1 MNSSRRGFLRTLG
14 AATFAAGMQP
24 MLNARAHSNSTD
36 KLRRFSFVQMDVFT
50 SKRLEGNPVSVF
62 LDAHGLNDSEM
73 QALARET
80 NLQETTF
87 IFPVSPE
94 IERQQGV
101 EVRIFTP
108 DVELP
113 FAGHPTLG
121 TATVLHNLQRQG
133 NSNNASGKDPEIT
146 LALKVGKVPVTFH
159 DDSEGRFGEMRQPE
173 PQFSDV
179 YDPRTVAAMIGLKPD
194 QIEPD
199 LPLQTVSTGLP
210 YVIVP
215 LKNLSTLHS
224 LRVDLQKVS
233 SYLKW
238 DTPNRRDFYFVTR
251 NTGDTRVG
259 LRARAIFETED
270 PATGSAAGCTAAWMV
285 KYGVAPPDKTVLIH
299 QGIEVNRPSE
309 LFVKASKS
317 GDAISNVRV
326 GGHAV
331 QILQGEVWL

>member
-1 MNSSRRGFLRTLG
+1 MNSTRRGFIRTL
-14 AATFAAGMQP
+14 AATTVAAGMQP
-24 MLNARAHSNSTD
+24 MLNGRAESRSSNE
-36 KLRRFSFVQMDVFT
+36 LRRFSFVQMDVFT
-50 SKRLEGNPVSVF
+50 SNRLQGNPLSVF
-62 LDAHGLNDSEM
+62 VDARGLSDSEM

-87 IFPVSPE
+87 IFPANPE
-94 IERQQGV
+94 RERQEGV
-101 EVRIFTP
+101 KVRIFTP

-121 TATVLHNLQRQG
+121 TATVLHNFEKQRT
-133 NSNNASGKDPEIT
+133 NPSGQEAEIT
-146 LALKVGKVPVTFH
+146 LNLKVGKVPVTFH
-159 DDSEGRFGEMRQPE
+159 DDSEGHFGEMRQPE

-179 YDPRTVAAMIGLKPD
+179 YDRRTVAAVIGLKPD

-210 YVIVP
+210 YVIIP
-215 LKNLSTLHS
+215 LRELSTLHS
-224 LRVDLQKVS
+224 LKLDLQKVS
-233 SYLKW
+233 TYLKW

-285 KYGVAPPDKTVLIH
+285 KYGIASPDKTVLIQ

-317 GDAISNVRV
+317 GDAITNVRV

-331 QILQGEVWL
+331 QIMQGEVWL

>member
-1 MNSSRRGFLRTLG
+1 MNSTRRGFIRTL
-14 AATFAAGMQP
+14 AATTVAAGMQP
-24 MLNARAHSNSTD
+24 MLNGRAESRSSNE
-36 KLRRFSFVQMDVFT
+36 LRRFSFVQMDVFT
-50 SKRLEGNPVSVF
+50 SNRLQGNPLSVF
-62 LDAHGLNDSEM
+62 VDARGLSDSEM

-87 IFPVSPE
+87 IFPANPE
-94 IERQQGV
+94 RERQEGV
-101 EVRIFTP
+101 KVRIFTP

-121 TATVLHNLQRQG
+121 TATVLHNFEKQRT
-133 NSNNASGKDPEIT
+133 NPSGQEAEIT
-146 LALKVGKVPVTFH
+146 LNLKVGKVPVTFH
-159 DDSEGRFGEMRQPE
+159 DDSEGHFGEMRQPE

-179 YDPRTVAAMIGLKPD
+179 YDRRTVAAVIGLKPD

-210 YVIVP
+210 YVIIP
-215 LKNLSTLHS
+215 LRELSTLHS
-224 LRVDLQKVS
+224 LKLDLQKVS
-233 SYLKW
+233 TYLKW

-285 KYGVAPPDKTVLIH
+285 KYGIASPAKTVLIQ

-317 GDAISNVRV
+317 GDAITDVRV

-331 QILQGEVWL
+331 QIMQGEVWL

>member
-1 MNSSRRGFLRTLG
+1 MNSTRRGFIRTL
-14 AATFAAGMQP
+14 AATTVAAGMQP
-24 MLNARAHSNSTD
+24 MLNGRAESRSSNE
-36 KLRRFSFVQMDVFT
+36 LRRFSFVQMDVFT
-50 SKRLEGNPVSVF
+50 SNRLQGNPLSVF
-62 LDAHGLNDSEM
+62 VDARGLSDSEM

-87 IFPVSPE
+87 IFPANPE
-94 IERQQGV
+94 RERQEGV
-101 EVRIFTP
+101 KVRIFTP

-121 TATVLHNLQRQG
+121 TATVLHNFEKQRT
-133 NSNNASGKDPEIT
+133 NPSGQEAEIT
-146 LALKVGKVPVTFH
+146 LNLKVGKVPVTFH
-159 DDSEGRFGEMRQPE
+159 DDSEGHFGEMRQPE

-179 YDPRTVAAMIGLKPD
+179 YDRRTVAAVIGLKPD

-210 YVIVP
+210 YVIIP
-215 LKNLSTLHS
+215 LRQLSTLHS
-224 LRVDLQKVS
+224 LKLDLQKVS
-233 SYLKW
+233 TYLKW

-285 KYGVAPPDKTVLIH
+285 KYGIASPDKTVLIQ

-317 GDAISNVRV
+317 GDAITNVRV

-331 QILQGEVWL
+331 QIMQGEVWL

>member
-1 MNSSRRGFLRTLG
+1 MNSTRRGFMRTLG
-14 AATFAAGMQP
+14 ATTVAAGMQP
-24 MLNARAHSNSTD
+24 MLNARAESRSSNE
-36 KLRRFSFVQMDVFT
+36 LRRFSFVQMDVFT
-50 SKRLEGNPVSVF
+50 SNRLQGNPLSVF
-62 LDAHGLNDSEM
+62 VDARGLSDSEM

-87 IFPVSPE
+87 IFPANPE
-94 IERQQGV
+94 RERQEGV
-101 EVRIFTP
+101 KVRIFTP

-121 TATVLHNLQRQG
+121 TATVLHNFEKQRT
-133 NSNNASGKDPEIT
+133 NSSGQQAEIT
-146 LALKVGKVPVTFH
+146 LNLKVGKVPVTFH
-159 DDSEGRFGEMRQPE
+159 DDSEGHFGEMRQPE

-179 YDPRTVAAMIGLKPD
+179 YDRRTVAAVIGLKPD

-210 YVIVP
+210 YVIIP
-215 LKNLSTLHS
+215 LRELSTLHS
-224 LRVDLQKVS
+224 LKLDLQKVS
-233 SYLKW
+233 TYLKW

-285 KYGVAPPDKTVLIH
+285 KYGIASPDKTVLIQ

-317 GDAISNVRV
+317 GDAITNVRV

-331 QILQGEVWL
+331 QIMQGEVWL